1 MVSVE
6 VRGHLWKSPL
16 SCRSQVVKACALR
29 TSTCRTTWQALLDFC
44 FILMKSSLLLS
55 KQTAT
60 DSSSNSSQKR
70 EQHTRTVS
78 SPTSCEHRRIYTLDP
93 YPVDHYHPDQVS
105 RGLHSHGNTRTA
117 PHWPSPSFSP
127 ALPTAMVEVRVFC
140 LLLSRSP
147 HEAGHQ
153 HPWFRAVGCLGE
165 GGPGPQTLDRVRDYL
180 CSFIQRTLL

>member
-1 MVSVE
+1 M
-6 VRGHLWKSPL
+6 
-16 SCRSQVVKACALR
+16 VKACALS
-29 TSTCRTTWQALLDFC
+29 TSTCRTTWQALLGFC
-44 FILMKSSLLLS
+44 FVLMKSSLLLS

-127 ALPTAMVEVRVFC
+127 HYPR
-140 LLLSRSP
+140 
-147 HEAGHQ
+147 
-153 HPWFRAVGCLGE
+153 PWWKSGCSVCFYPDRPMRRGISI
-165 GGPGPQTLDRVRDYL
+165 PGLEL
-180 CSFIQRTLL
+180 WGA

>member
-1 MVSVE
+1 MCACSFVCTCVCHGKCGSQRTSLEVS
-6 VRGHLWKSPL
+6 SL
-16 SCRSQVVKACALR
+16 SCRSQVVKACALS
-29 TSTCRTTWQALLDFC
+29 TSTCRTTWQALLGFC

-105 RGLHSHGNTRTA
+105 RGLHSHGNTRTSSA
-117 PHWPSPSFSP
+117 LAFS
-127 ALPTAMVEVRVFC
+127 
-140 LLLSRSP
+140 LLLPRITHSHGGSP
-147 HEAGHQ
+147 GGSTLPHSPCVYSSVCFYPD
-153 HPWFRAVGCLGE
+153 HPMRRGISISGLELWGA
-165 GGPGPQTLDRVRDYL
+165 
-180 CSFIQRTLL
+180 